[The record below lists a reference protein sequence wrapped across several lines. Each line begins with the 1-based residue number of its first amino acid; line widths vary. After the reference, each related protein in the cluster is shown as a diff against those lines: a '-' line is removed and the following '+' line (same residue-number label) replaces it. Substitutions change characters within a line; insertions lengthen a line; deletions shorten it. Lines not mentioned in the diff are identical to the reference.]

1 MSGSDSNISVLFL
14 ITLIIAFGVTA
25 LNLGG
30 GSSATQEASLDR
42 VLNSHG
48 YDALDPR
55 TFLKVSALGHGAPRP

>member
-14 ITLIIAFGVTA
+14 TALIIAFGVTA

-30 GSSATQEASLDR
+30 SSATQEASLDR
-42 VLNSHG
+42 VVNSRG

-55 TFLKVSALGHGAPRP
+55 TFLKVSAPRHGAPRP